1 MSLTVSS
8 RFAVFAVLL
17 LLGTSVLTAG
27 CTSVQQSTTTGR
39 SNPESAHSWTV
50 TITRIVDGDTV
61 KFQYE
66 NGTTDTGRLL
76 GVDTPEVHTEN
87 DPTEFEGIPDDAAGS
102 SCLRDWG
109 HKASEFADTELAG
122 TRVTITLDE
131 NEGPRGYY
139 GRLLI
144 YIREGDGT
152 LFNYQLVK
160 QGYARVYDSE
170 FTKRQRFYAAESAAQ
185 KTGLGLWECASGGS
199 DGGQTTTTATS
210 TTGGST
216 TSPLAISEIRA
227 DAPGNDNENPNEEYV
242 VLKNTGNEPLDI
254 SGWSVSDAAGHS
266 YEVPTGTTLAAGS
279 TVTLHTGS
287 GSDSAS
293 DLYWGEGSAVWNNGG
308 DTVVVR
314 NSSGGVVVRKEY
326 PTEE

>member
-131 NEGPRGYY
+131 NEGR
-139 GRLLI
+139 
-144 YIREGDGT
+144 
-152 LFNYQLVK
+152 
-160 QGYARVYDSE
+160 
-170 FTKRQRFYAAESAAQ
+170 AA
-185 KTGLGLWECASGGS
+185 
-199 DGGQTTTTATS
+199 TT
-210 TTGGST
+210 
-216 TSPLAISEIRA
+216 
-227 DAPGNDNENPNEEYV
+227 DDC
-242 VLKNTGNEPLDI
+242 
-254 SGWSVSDAAGHS
+254 
-266 YEVPTGTTLAAGS
+266 
-279 TVTLHTGS
+279 
-287 GSDSAS
+287 
-293 DLYWGEGSAVWNNGG
+293 
-308 DTVVVR
+308 
-314 NSSGGVVVRKEY
+314 
-326 PTEE
+326 